1 MTCKE
6 LIEFLMDY
14 VDDGL
19 ASGEKKHFD
28 EHLEQCPECTSYL
41 TSYRETIRLGKMI
54 CKPNR
59 DELPP
64 DVPDDLVK
72 AILAARRA
80 EDPSA

>member
-19 ASGEKKHFD
+19 ATGEKKHFE
-28 EHLEQCPECTSYL
+28 EHLELCSECTSYL

-54 CKPNR
+54 CQPNR
-59 DELPP
+59 DELPL
-64 DVPDDLVK
+64 DIPDDLVE

-80 EDPSA
+80 DEPSS